1 MSSAHNA
8 HSESGLW
15 SNLRRKD
22 GCVVAFIV
30 CGLIASSSGLVL
42 QMAGH
47 DANIDGRSVIAAMP
61 LNPAT
66 LLSTVVSPGSPA
78 TSSPDSRQGSAS
90 PSNSAQTTPLNA
102 IPTAVTATRQATT
115 ELSQQP
121 VAASH
126 SPQTAPLNAIPT
138 AATGSTRE
146 ATTGLPQQPVAAS
159 NSPQTAPFNETSPA
173 VTAPAV
179 TASTGEETT
188 GLPQWP
194 AAASNDSQ
202 KPVRHSNQ
210 RSHGRYDAAAWG
222 RYAPSWESTSKTAQ
236 GAWARPSVIELDCVE
251 NATLRTSFAPPLFR

>member
-1 MSSAHNA
+1 MSSTHNA

-22 GCVVAFIV
+22 GRVVAFIV

-78 TSSPDSRQGSAS
+78 TGAPDSRQGTAS
-90 PSNSAQTTPLNA
+90 PSNSAQTAPRNA
-102 IPTAVTATRQATT
+102 IPIAV
-115 ELSQQP
+115 
-121 VAASH
+121 
-126 SPQTAPLNAIPT
+126 
-138 AATGSTRE
+138 TGSTRE

-159 NSPQTAPFNETSPA
+159 NSPQTAPFNETP
-173 VTAPAV
+173 PAV
-179 TASTGEETT
+179 TASTREETT

-202 KPVRHSNQ
+202 KVVRHSNQ
-210 RSHGRYDAAAWG
+210 RNRGRYDAASWG
-222 RYAPSWESTSKTAQ
+222 RYAPSW
-236 GAWARPSVIELDCVE
+236 
-251 NATLRTSFAPPLFR
+251 

>member
-15 SNLRRKD
+15 SNLHRK
-22 GCVVAFIV
+22 GGRVVAFIV

-47 DANIDGRSVIAAMP
+47 DANMDGRSVIAATP
-61 LNPAT
+61 LNPT
-66 LLSTVVSPGSPA
+66 LFSTVVSPGSPA

-90 PSNSAQTTPLNA
+90 PSSSAQTAPLNA

-115 ELSQQP
+115 ERSQQP

-126 SPQTAPLNAIPT
+126 SQQTPPLNAIPT
-138 AATGSTRE
+138 AVTGSARE

-173 VTAPAV
+173 VTASAR
-179 TASTGEETT
+179 EETT

-202 KPVRHSNQ
+202 KTVRHPNQ
-210 RSHGRYDAAAWG
+210 RNHGRYDAAGWG
-222 RYAPSWESTSKTAQ
+222 RYAPSW
-236 GAWARPSVIELDCVE
+236 
-251 NATLRTSFAPPLFR
+251 

>member
-1 MSSAHNA
+1 MSSAHNV
-8 HSESGLW
+8 HPESGLW

-47 DANIDGRSVIAAMP
+47 DANLDGRSVIAAMP

-66 LLSTVVSPGSPA
+66 LLSTIVSPGSPPTSA
-78 TSSPDSRQGSAS
+78 TDSRQGTAS
-90 PSNSAQTTPLNA
+90 PSNSAQTAPLNA
-102 IPTAVTATRQATT
+102 IPTVVTATRPATT

-138 AATGSTRE
+138 TVTASTRE
-146 ATTGLPQQPVAAS
+146 ATTRLPQQPVAAS
-159 NSPQTAPFNETSPA
+159 NSPQTAPFNATP
-173 VTAPAV
+173 PAV
-179 TASTGEETT
+179 TASTREETT

-202 KPVRHSNQ
+202 KAVRSPNQ
-210 RSHGRYDAAAWG
+210 RSHGRYDAAGWG
-222 RYAPSWESTSKTAQ
+222 RYTHE
-236 GAWARPSVIELDCVE
+236 RPS
-251 NATLRTSFAPPLFR
+251 SGW

>member
-1 MSSAHNA
+1 MGSAHNV
-8 HSESGLW
+8 HPESGPW
-15 SNLRRKD
+15 SNFHRKD
-22 GCVVAFIV
+22 GRVIAFIV

-78 TSSPDSRQGSAS
+78 TGAPDSRQGTAS
-90 PSNSAQTTPLNA
+90 PSNSAQTAPRNA
-102 IPTAVTATRQATT
+102 IPIAVTATRQATT

-126 SPQTAPLNAIPT
+126 SPQSAPLNTIPT
-138 AATGSTRE
+138 AVTGSTRE

-159 NSPQTAPFNETSPA
+159 NSPQTAPFNETP
-173 VTAPAV
+173 PAV
-179 TASTGEETT
+179 TASTREETT

-202 KPVRHSNQ
+202 KVVRHSNQ
-210 RSHGRYDAAAWG
+210 RNRGRYDAASWG
-222 RYAPSWESTSKTAQ
+222 RYAPSW
-236 GAWARPSVIELDCVE
+236 
-251 NATLRTSFAPPLFR
+251 